1 MTRLHLRDIPVTALA
16 AKLESA
22 GFENAA
28 PLAHRLGIAVHRDG
42 AMAIDELSVGRAT
55 RERLAAEFRFE
66 PLLAPGG
73 TRGGTDGATKKYM
86 FRLAS
91 GESVESVLIRHW
103 DNHTLCVS
111 SQAGC
116 AMACTFC
123 ATGTMGL
130 LRDLTPGEIT
140 EQVVRVQKDAGVRVT
155 DVVFMGMGEPLH
167 NYDAVMHAC
176 ENLNER
182 AGHGIARKRI
192 TVSTAGLVPGIRRF
206 TAEQQRA
213 RLHLSLHSAIQAT
226 RERLMPIARVHP
238 LPELL
243 DAMRE
248 HQRELS
254 VKWLTFQYVA
264 IPGVNMDQ
272 DHVDAMRD
280 QLTGMRYILS
290 VIPWNDTGAAFRAPS
305 WDEVKEFTTRLRA
318 LACPVKV
325 RYSAGKTDGM
335 GCGQLSA
342 ETLRTVPAQAGS
354 HMAAPPGIFTR

>member
-1 MTRLHLRDIPVTALA
+1 MHLRDIPVTSLA
-16 AKLESA
+16 ARLAEA
-22 GFENAA
+22 GFENA
-28 PLAHRLGIAVHRDG
+28 PRLAHALGIAIHRDG
-42 AMAIDELSVGRAT
+42 ALRLDETPMGRDRRAK
-55 RERLAAEFRFE
+55 LADAFDFE
-66 PLLAPGG
+66 PLLEPAGVRHG
-73 TRGGTDGATKKYM
+73 ADGATRKYM
-86 FRLAS
+86 FRLRS
-91 GESVESVLIRHW
+91 GDLVESVLIKHW
-103 DNHTLCVS
+103 DDHTLCIS

-116 AMACTFC
+116 AMACSFC

-130 LRDLTPGEIT
+130 RGNMTAGEIT

-167 NYDAVMHAC
+167 NYEAAMDACV
-176 ENLNER
+176 NLNDR

-206 TAEQQRA
+206 TAERQRW
-213 RLHLSLHSAIQAT
+213 RLHLSLHSAVQAT
-226 RERLMPIARVHP
+226 RERIMPIARLHP
-238 LPELL
+238 LPELV

-248 HQRELS
+248 HQRELA

-272 DHVDAMRD
+272 EHVDAMREH
-280 QLTGMRYILS
+280 LAGLRYILN
-290 VIPWNDTGAAFRAPS
+290 VIPWNDTGASFRPPS
-305 WDEVKEFTTRLRA
+305 WDEVKEFTSKLRA

-325 RYSAGKTDGM
+325 RYSAGKQDGM

-342 ETLRTVPAQAGS
+342 ETVAPAPALAGS